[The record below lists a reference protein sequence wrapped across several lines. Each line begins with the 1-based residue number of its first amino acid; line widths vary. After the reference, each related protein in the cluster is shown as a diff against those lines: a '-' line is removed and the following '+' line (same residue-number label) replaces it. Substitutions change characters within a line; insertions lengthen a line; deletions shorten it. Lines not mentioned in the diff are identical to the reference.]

1 MALRIG
7 GVLPLPLMPPCFA
20 SFAIRYFREACVKD
34 RVRIVLV
41 ETTHPGNVG
50 AAARAMKNMGLSRLY
65 LVRPQR
71 YPSADATARAAG
83 ADDLLARA
91 VICDDLDEALAG
103 CGLIFGASARSRK
116 ITWPQLDPR
125 GAAARIAGA
134 GAEAAVVF
142 GREHAGLTNE
152 ELDRCNYLLTIP
164 ADPAFSSLNVA
175 AAVQVVTYELRMATG
190 ETPPPAGN
198 EPLATA
204 EQRERLYQHLEQVLL
219 DLEFLDPA
227 NPKHLMRR
235 LRRLFNRVELD
246 QNEVH
251 ILRGILT
258 AVERK
263 ALDPGRGPKA

>member
-1 MALRIG
+1 M
-7 GVLPLPLMPPCFA
+7 
-20 SFAIRYFREACVKD
+20 KD

-71 YPSADATARAAG
+71 YPSAEATARAAG

-91 VICDDLDEALAG
+91 VLCDDLDQALAG
-103 CGLIFGASARSRK
+103 CELIFGASARSRK

-125 GAAARIAGA
+125 QAAARIAAA
-134 GAEAAVVF
+134 GETAVVF

-175 AAVQVVTYELRMATG
+175 AAVQVVSYELRMA
-190 ETPPPAGN
+190 ELADKPAPASAA
-198 EPLATA
+198 EPLASA
-204 EQRERLYQHLEQVLL
+204 EQRERFYAHLEQVLL
-219 DLEFLDPA
+219 SLEFLDPT

-258 AVERK
+258 AVEQR
-263 ALDPGRGPKA
+263 ALKRENEKK